1 MKYLWRWV
9 TASECGGKYYNH
21 TLTQCL
27 NRYEFVCWES
37 RELYERE
44 KERKREIEWERDRDR
59 ERGNEILHSKQ
70 REDYRRRIKS
80 RARHPAKKIN
90 WKKLSCGAYASIST
104 LLLHAYL
111 MLAYANRARRK
122 GSFIYSR
129 TFHTPHTAHWHMII
143 VYIFLVIRYWLSA
156 AHIIEHVSQT
166 GWHTLTTK
174 T

>member
-27 NRYEFVCWES
+27 NQYEFVSWES
-37 RELYERE
+37 RELFERE
-44 KERKREIEWERDRDR
+44 RERE
-59 ERGNEILHSKQ
+59 ERGNEILYSKQ

-80 RARHPAKKIN
+80 RTRHPTKKKKIN

-156 AHIIEHVSQT
+156 VHIIEYVSQT